1 MVKLIL
7 SSAPPPGSENLLHQ
21 DSPLDLQLRTL
32 ALHLSHLDMLTR
44 AGCRATAAVG
54 YCFGEFAA
62 AVSCGVLSKKD
73 AVELI
78 TIRTWAISH
87 IAECHSG
94 GDGTECQGT
103 ACRAPTTSGFPSSR
117 ATMLNVFCPLDEVRK
132 TLACLHSLQA
142 GIAIIAGP
150 THIVLSGPENDITF
164 LHNHF
169 HTKGVKCKILNS
181 PIPFHSAQM
190 DPAIRLLEKVLPPSR
205 SPNATSPLPDSETAY
220 VSGITGTVLPK
231 NIVGRAYWL
240 RHMRDPILF
249 AQALETASQL
259 ATSGNGVVVDM
270 GPALLIRN
278 ILKRGL
284 HAKVVDPEELV
295 AGRDTIAFPHPQSPP
310 KVQQLLDSD
319 TPSNQRRP
327 AEAVVLTRAAA
338 RRACLSALA
347 SLWSLPETEDLL
359 LESLHSLGIDS
370 LGFVRLSAALRDNAG
385 LALPASAFTSTA
397 PLADLLD
404 DAIGDTRVLP

>member
-1 MVKLIL
+1 MSVYSPIHHMEGLTLL
-7 SSAPPPGSENLLHQ
+7 SAPPGSEDLLHQ
-21 DSPLDLQLRTL
+21 DSPLGLQLRTL
-32 ALHLSHLDMLTR
+32 ALHLSHLGMLAR
-44 AGCRATAAVG
+44 AGLRATAVVG

-78 TIRTWAISH
+78 TMRTWAISH

-94 GDGTECQGT
+94 NDGTECQGA
-103 ACRAPTTSGFPSSR
+103 ACRAPAISSFPSSR

-132 TLACLHSLQA
+132 TLACLYSLQA

-164 LHNHF
+164 LHSHF
-169 HTKGVKCKILNS
+169 YTKGVKCKILNS
-181 PIPFHSAQM
+181 SIPFHSAQM
-190 DPAIRLLEKVLPPSR
+190 DPAIRLLEKVLPSSR
-205 SPNATSPLPDSETAY
+205 SPHKTSPLSDSETMY

-231 NIVGRAYWL
+231 NIIGRAYWL

-249 AQALETASQL
+249 AQALDTADQL
-259 ATSGNGVVVDM
+259 VASGNGLMVDM

-278 ILKRGL
+278 ILQRGL

-295 AGRDTIAFPHPQSPP
+295 ARRETVPFPHSQPP
-310 KVQQLLDSD
+310 PNMQQLPDSD
-319 TPSNQRRP
+319 TPSNQSCP
-327 AEAVVLTRAAA
+327 AEAVVRTRAAV

-347 SLWSLPETEDLL
+347 SLWSLPESEELL
-359 LESLHSLGIDS
+359 LESLH
-370 LGFVRLSAALRDNAG
+370 
-385 LALPASAFTSTA
+385 
-397 PLADLLD
+397 
-404 DAIGDTRVLP
+404 